1 MKICKFV
8 MPEVIF
14 GPGSLGQIAECAQR
28 LGAEK
33 IFLVTDE
40 GVRRAGWVD
49 KAVAV
54 LKDWGMNF
62 ELWSQVTPNPKDY
75 EVEEGAKQYLAAG
88 CDAIVG
94 LGGGSP
100 IDAAKGI
107 AVLVSNGGRIHDYEG
122 VDKVSRPLPPMIM
135 IPSTAGTGA
144 DVSQFA
150 VITDTKRKVKMVLVS
165 KSLVPDISIVDPLLL
180 TTKGAML
187 TANTGMDALAH
198 AVEAYVSSAATP
210 LTDVLAL
217 NAIRLIAGNLRESV
231 ASQNNLHAK
240 EAMAMASLQAGLA
253 FSNAILGAVHAMA
266 HQLGGLRDMP
276 HGAVDAIL
284 LPYVMEYNLIAA
296 VDRFVD
302 IAVAMGENV
311 AGLSR
316 REAAARAICA
326 VRQLNEDLGI
336 PNSLREIGLGVED
349 IPRLSQNAVKD
360 PCLLTNPRDI
370 GVSEIAEIFYRAW
383 EGKIG

>member
-14 GPGSLGQIAECAQR
+14 GPGSLGQIAESAQR

-40 GVRRAGWVD
+40 GLRRAGWVD
-49 KAVAV
+49 KALAV
-54 LKDWGMNF
+54 LQDWGMNF

-75 EVEEGAKQYLAAG
+75 EVEGGAKQYLAAG

-150 VITDTKRKVKMVLVS
+150 VITDTKRKIKMVLVS

-180 TTKGAML
+180 TTKDAML
-187 TANTGMDALAH
+187 TANTGLDALAH

-217 NAIRLIAGNLRESV
+217 NAVRLIAGNLRESV
-231 ASQNNLHAK
+231 ASQNNLQAK

-276 HGAVDAIL
+276 HGAVDAVL

-311 AGLSR
+311 SGLSR
-316 REAAARAICA
+316 RDAAARAIRA

>member
-1 MKICKFV
+1 H
-8 MPEVIF
+8 
-14 GPGSLGQIAECAQR
+14 
-28 LGAEK
+28 
-33 IFLVTDE
+33 
-40 GVRRAGWVD
+40 
-49 KAVAV
+49 
-54 LKDWGMNF
+54 
-62 ELWSQVTPNPKDY
+62 
-75 EVEEGAKQYLAAG
+75 EVEEGVKRYLDAG
-88 CDAIVG
+88 CDAIIG

-107 AVLVSNGGRIHDYEG
+107 AVLASNGGHIHDYEG
-122 VDKVSRPLPPMIM
+122 VNKVTHPLSPMIM

-150 VITDTKRKVKMVLVS
+150 VITDTRRKVKMVLVS

-180 TTKGAML
+180 TTKDAML
-187 TANTGMDALAH
+187 TANTGLDALAH
-198 AVEAYVSSAATP
+198 AIEAYISLAATP
-210 LTDVLAL
+210 MTDVLAL

-231 ASQNNLHAK
+231 ASQTNLRAK

-276 HGAVDAIL
+276 HGVVDAIL

-302 IAVAMGENV
+302 IAAAMGESVN
-311 AGLSR
+311 GLGR
-316 REAAARAICA
+316 RDAAALAIRA
-326 VRQLNEDLGI
+326 VRQLNYDLGI
-336 PNSLREIGLGVED
+336 PKGLREIGLGVED

-383 EGKIG
+383 EGKGS

>member
-14 GPGSLGQIAECAQR
+14 GPGSLGQIAESAQR

-33 IFLVTDE
+33 VFLVTDE
-40 GVRRAGWVD
+40 GLKRAGWVE
-49 KAVAV
+49 KAVAI
-54 LKDWGMNF
+54 LQEWGMDYV
-62 ELWSQVTPNPKDY
+62 LWSQVTPNPKDY
-75 EVEEGAKQYLAAG
+75 EVEEGAQQFLAAG
-88 CDAIVG
+88 CDAIVA

-107 AVLVSNGGRIHDYEG
+107 AILVSNGGRIHDYEG

-150 VITDTKRKVKMVLVS
+150 VITDTRRKVKMVLVS

-180 TTKGAML
+180 TTKDAML
-187 TANTGMDALAH
+187 TANTGLDALAH

-210 LTDVLAL
+210 MTDVLAL
-217 NAIRLIAGNLRESV
+217 NAVRLIAGNLRESV
-231 ASQNNLHAK
+231 ASQNNLQAK

-302 IAVAMGENV
+302 IAVALGENV
-311 AGLSR
+311 NGLGR
-316 REAAARAICA
+316 RDAAARAIRA
-326 VRQLNEDLGI
+326 VRRLNQDLGI
-336 PNSLREIGLGVED
+336 PSSLREIGLGVED
-349 IPRLSQNAVKD
+349 IPRLSQNAMKD

-383 EGKIG
+383 EGKVE

>member
-14 GPGSLGQIAECAQR
+14 GPGSLGQIAESAQR

-33 IFLVTDE
+33 VFLVTDE
-40 GVRRAGWVD
+40 GLRRAGWVD
-49 KAVAV
+49 KAIAV
-54 LKDWGMNF
+54 LQDWGMNF

-107 AVLVSNGGRIHDYEG
+107 AVLVSNGGRVHDYEG

-135 IPSTAGTGA
+135 IPSTAGAGA

-180 TTKGAML
+180 TTKDAML
-187 TANTGMDALAH
+187 TANTGLDALAH

-217 NAIRLIAGNLRESV
+217 NAVRLIAGNLRESV
-231 ASQNNLHAK
+231 ASQNNLQAK

-296 VDRFVD
+296 VDRFMN
-302 IAVAMGENV
+302 IAIAMGENV
-311 AGLSR
+311 SGLSR
-316 REAAARAICA
+316 RDAAARAVRA

-370 GVSEIAEIFYRAW
+370 GVSEIAGIFYRAW
-383 EGKIG
+383 EGKMG